1 MATDRQIAA
10 NRANSK
16 KSTGPKSRDGKR
28 RASQNAHIHG
38 LRGRSPIDPDWI
50 QRVEQQAREIIDS
63 TQGRIDLAH
72 ARSIAQAHQALLRAR
87 SISNALV
94 MNILASRASGAAIS
108 LSSDRLTQDPDGARA
123 VELAVPLLRVLDRYE
138 HRALARRDRAIR
150 LCFEQMRWD
159 LDRTKIRSSRR
170 QHSPLAVE
178 LQILRQGFRIVDAI
192 VIG

>member
-1 MATDRQIAA
+1 M
-10 NRANSK
+10 
-16 KSTGPKSRDGKR
+16 
-28 RASQNAHIHG
+28 
-38 LRGRSPIDPDWI
+38 
-50 QRVEQQAREIIDS
+50 EQQAREIIDS

-150 LCFEQMRWD
+150 LCFE
-159 LDRTKIRSSRR
+159 
-170 QHSPLAVE
+170 
-178 LQILRQGFRIVDAI
+178 
-192 VIG
+192 